1 MYVLYACLR
10 DNVKIVTGSVQIVLT
25 ARAVTVKKQLKQ
37 NKKKPRYWATNCER
51 SQCHSCAY
59 LKIKLSWYRIGLDP
73 RLLTLFYTGDLGTV
87 VSHVMVLLPY
97 RFSL

>member
-73 RLLTLFYTGDLGTV
+73 RLLNKTEYLMLHIGTG
-87 VSHVMVLLPY
+87 SVMLII
-97 RFSL
+97 SGQTK